1 MKHSVMF
8 FLVFISVTTFAGPS
22 GSMGGRPVN
31 FEVTG
36 EHARDP
42 GYLVIVKKIEDI
54 TPKRAN
60 YLVRD
65 PVTRQE
71 FILLISEDQIFVL
84 PDRRTYVI
92 PKIAAGVEI

>member
-1 MKHSVMF
+1 MKF
-8 FLVFISVTTFAGPS
+8 FLILTFAFVSLAAFAGP
-22 GSMGGRPVN
+22 GGGFRGDPIN

-36 EHARDP
+36 DHAKDP
-42 GYLVIVKKIEDI
+42 GYLVILKKIEDI
-54 TPKRAN
+54 APKRAN

-84 PDRRTYVI
+84 PDRKTYVT
-92 PKIAAGVEI
+92 PKSAAGVEI